1 MCLQSRHIKSYHFFV
16 QNSYKVYSKD
26 INHIINEID
35 QDEFTPSSMEGELS
49 LLEDKIYQYKKRN
62 SQLIENTVKEKFN
75 KIQELVD
82 SIAYE
87 LDEAPELHDPEEFD
101 ATINVWKKS
110 VIDTIPLGCSVKF
123 RMDVEEMLEKFK
135 SIY

>member
-1 MCLQSRHIKSYHFFV
+1 MIAV
-16 QNSYKVYSKD
+16 
-26 INHIINEID
+26 
-35 QDEFTPSSMEGELS
+35 
-49 LLEDKIYQYKKRN
+49 
-62 SQLIENTVKEKFN
+62 ENTVKEKFN

-110 VIDTIPLGCSVKF
+110 VIDTIPIGCSVKF

-135 SIY
+135 TIY